1 MVSRAAAL
9 AILIAAAP
17 LDAQSVPQSE
27 RVQYGVRV
35 LPETVTVG
43 DPLRIVVRVRAPMGA
58 EIVFPPDPDTTGAI
72 QPRDPRIIRTSRDTA
87 ALDQTA
93 TYTLSAWDVDSQ
105 FVRLTDVV
113 VRLDGVERRIPLGRF
128 GVFVRSVLPADSAQR
143 VPKPPRPLIEPR
155 VWPWWL
161 IAIIAAAVAALL
173 LLAWWWRRRRR
184 RRAASISI
192 EDPYA
197 RARHEFTRIDAL
209 KLPEAG
215 EPGRHVALAVDVV
228 RDYLAARLSGPSRSH
243 TTSELIR
250 ALRGT
255 HAVPRER
262 LAHLLSEADLVKFAR
277 SPVSRDHAYELSRE
291 AAAVVEDV
299 ERRYQAEAAAARAR
313 DAESRAT
320 PGREAAA

>member
-1 MVSRAAAL
+1 MVTRAVVIATLL
-9 AILIAAAP
+9 AVRLG
-17 LDAQSVPQSE
+17 AQETTESA

-43 DPLRIVVRVRAPMGA
+43 DPLRIVVRVRAPVGA
-58 EIVFPPDPDTTGAI
+58 EIAFPADPDTTGALH
-72 QPRDPRIIRTSRDTA
+72 PRDPRTVRTARDTA

-113 VRLDGVERRIPLGRF
+113 VRIDGVERRIPLGRF
-128 GVFVRSVLPADSAQR
+128 GVYVRSVLPADTAQR

-155 VWPWWL
+155 IWPWWL
-161 IAIIAAAVAALL
+161 LALIAAAIVALL
-173 LLAWWWRRRRR
+173 LLAWWWRRRK
-184 RRAASISI
+184 RRALIVPI
-192 EDPYA
+192 DDPYA
-197 RARHEFTRIDAL
+197 RAQHEFARIDAL

-228 RDYLAARLSGPSRSH
+228 RDYLAARLPGPSRSH
-243 TTSELIR
+243 TTTELILT
-250 ALRGT
+250 LRGS

-262 LAHLLSEADLVKFAR
+262 LAHLLAEADLVKFAR

-291 AAAVVEDV
+291 STALVDEV
-299 ERRYQAEAAAARAR
+299 ERRHQAEEAAARAR
-313 DAESRAT
+313 EAESRAA
-320 PGREAAA
+320 PNREAAA